1 MEKKQHK
8 NNKER
13 FTVVT
18 KSCHTSDT
26 RLAAPQ
32 HIKHGVGPWCV
43 VARPVEFEVVR

>member
-1 MEKKQHK
+1 MEKKPE

-13 FTVVT
+13 FTVTT
-18 KSCHTSDT
+18 KRCHISDN